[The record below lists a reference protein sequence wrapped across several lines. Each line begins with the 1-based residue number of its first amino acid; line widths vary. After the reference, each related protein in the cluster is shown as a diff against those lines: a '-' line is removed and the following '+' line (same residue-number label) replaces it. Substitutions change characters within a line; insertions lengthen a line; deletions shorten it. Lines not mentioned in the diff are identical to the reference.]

1 MRSILVILGFLFVVL
16 GILGMFLPV
25 LPTTPFLLLAAAC
38 FARSST
44 KAHQW
49 LLSHHIFGPPL
60 RQWEETRTIS
70 LRAKVISLLMLNLS
84 IGFSIWMLRNN
95 LPVQMLLVMS
105 ALGVSTYLYR
115 LPTSTPKKLT
125 SEKE

>member
-1 MRSILVILGFLFVVL
+1 MRSILAILGFLFVGL
-16 GILGMFLPV
+16 GILGIFLPF

-38 FARSST
+38 FARSSAR
-44 KAHQW
+44 AHQW
-49 LLSHHIFGPPL
+49 LLSHRIFGPPL

-84 IGFSIWMLRNN
+84 IGFSIWMLRDN
-95 LPVQMLLVMS
+95 LPLQMLLIMS

-115 LPTSTPKKLT
+115 LPTSTSKKLT
-125 SEKE
+125 SE